1 LGGLTLLVSKILKS
15 WLVALP
21 MLAVTACGV
30 PQNSIEVTTA
40 REAAAANCDETGKC
54 VKDPAGLVLYN
65 SELVTENFV
74 LKRPDAN
81 QTLLTKLM
89 NLIDEPKL
97 LVTADKLEPLMRGVA
112 IVGEFEP
119 CDSPRGIDGVNPTAG
134 QLRALKQGRYKA
146 CITYIGDGLF
156 KRAYSLAAIDVDTT
170 SPEVDNNGVAYSN
183 LTPISANLT
192 WSKAGDNLT
201 LDGKLLYRIYTS
213 TIQPMNSLDAV
224 RLYGALSPGRV
235 LGGTSYV
242 LNGLSERKTYHAAV
256 VIADEAGN
264 ESLVGS
270 TTFQTPASDT
280 QPPSLTISSI
290 VQAITN
296 VSPIPVTINFS
307 ESVTGFEGSD
317 LVITG
322 GILQGFSGANAEYTF
337 AILPSSDGPVTINVA
352 AGVATD
358 SAGNGNVAATQFS
371 VIYDSTA
378 PLAAVISDESRTFNS
393 SFATSIQQGVPVD
406 ANFKEFRYTLN
417 GADPTCSTGTA
428 SSTQPTS
435 VTIPTETTTLRVVAC
450 DQVGQVSPLR
460 MVTFTYDNSNPTVAI
475 TSNRDPGPT
484 NNSSI
489 LLTFTFSEAVTGFDA
504 ADVSVTNATKGTFTA
519 TSSTVYTLALT
530 ATGSS
535 VTANVGANS
544 ATDTSGNG
552 NLASTPWS
560 ITYDNSAPTVAI
572 TSNRDPGPTNNS
584 SILLTFTFSEGVTG
598 FDAADVTVNNA
609 TKGAFTSTSSTVYT
623 LALTATGS
631 AVTANV
637 GANAANDTSGNGN
650 TAAIQWSMTYDNSAP
665 TVAITS
671 DRDPGPTNN
680 SAVTLTF
687 TFSEGVTG
695 FDATDVTVANATKG
709 AFAATSSTVY
719 TLAITPTAS
728 AVSASVAANSAID
741 SAANGNLASTPWS
754 ITYDNSAPTVAITSD
769 RDPGPTNN
777 SSILLTFTFS
787 EGVTGFDAADVSVTN
802 ASKGTFTATSSTVY
816 TLAIT
821 PTASAVSASV
831 AANSAVDSAANG
843 NLASTPWS
851 ITYDNSAPTV
861 AITSERDPGPT
872 NNASILLTFIFS
884 EAVTGFDATDVTAA
898 NATKGSFTATSS
910 TVYTLAITPTAS
922 AVSASV
928 AANSAVDSAANGNLA
943 STPWSITYDNSA
955 PTVAITSD
963 RDPGP
968 TNNSSILL
976 TFTFSEGV
984 TGFDATDVIVANA
997 TKGTFTA
1004 TSSTIYT
1011 LAITPTASIMSAS
1024 VAASSAVD
1032 PAGNGNL
1039 ASTPW
1044 SITYDNSPPTVAI
1057 TSDRDPGP
1065 TNNPSITLTFTFSE
1079 AVTGFDAADVSVTN
1093 ATKGAFTATS
1103 STVYTLVITPTASS
1117 VSASVAANSAVDSAS
1132 NGNLASTPWSITYD
1146 NSAPTVAI
1154 TSNRDPGPTNNS
1166 AITLTFTFSEAVTDF
1181 DATDVTVNNASKGTF
1196 TATSAT
1202 VYSLAITPTA
1212 SAVSASVAANAAT
1225 DASGNGN
1232 TAASQWSITYDNS
1245 APTVAITSNRDPGP
1259 TNNAGITL
1267 TFTFSE
1273 GVTGFDAT
1281 DVSVTNATKGAFSST
1296 SSTVYTLALAPTGSA
1311 VSASLA
1317 ANSAVDS
1324 AANGNLASTPWSI
1337 TYDNSAPTV
1346 TITSNRDPGPT
1357 NNSPIT
1363 LTFTFSEGVTGF
1375 DAGDVTVNNATKGA
1389 FTSTSSTVYTLAIT
1403 PTGSAVSASVPGNTG
1418 SDLAGNGNTA
1428 SLTWS
1433 ITFDNTAPSL
1443 TALSISPVS
1452 PTNNQTPTVSFTLSE
1467 AATVRI
1473 FSDASCLTSISASTS
1488 KSSGAQTL
1496 TTNVLAEG
1504 TYGVY
1509 LVATDS
1515 ASNSS
1520 SCTQVSTAYQISLTP
1535 PGAPINLAATPGD
1548 GAVNIT
1554 WDPPSSSGSSS
1565 ITDYLI
1571 RYSTN
1576 GGTTWT
1582 TFNDGVNAATG
1593 ATVTALTNGTTYA
1606 FSVAAQNV
1614 AGTGSYSSNVT
1625 GIIPRGVPAAP
1636 TGVSGTA
1643 GDAMVSLTW
1652 TAPSNNGNAISDY
1665 VVQHSSD
1672 NGVTWTT
1679 FNDGTSATASAVVT
1693 GLTNGTAYKFKVAA
1707 VNVAGQGAHST
1718 VSAAFTPSEALAPN
1732 VTGLTSTSISSSQ
1745 INLSWTSGGSN
1756 TNQFQIAY
1764 KTGATAP
1771 TNCSSDMVILAS
1783 AQGSA
1788 TTAEVT
1794 GLTAGTQYSFRVC
1807 ATNLSGAL
1815 NTGATRLSVNTL
1827 APEPSG
1833 LSAAG
1838 ASSSSMALSWTSGG
1852 AGTNQFK
1859 IAYQT
1864 GASAPAN
1871 CSSGTQVAPATVGSG
1886 TSYTV
1891 TGLTA
1896 GTQYSFRLCSTNTSG
1911 DLSGGITASGYPL
1924 APNPASL
1931 TGLGASGTT
1940 ISLNWS
1946 SGGAGTNQY
1955 QISYQSGATATASC
1969 TAGTVITAATQGSAT
1984 SATITGLTQGTQYS
1998 FRVCSTNLGGELNT
2012 GGTTLAI
2019 YPLASAATNFIA
2031 TAASGTSINL
2041 TWSAASGAV
2050 DYAIIRSTV
2059 SVPTSCSGGIIR
2071 TGTSTTITS
2080 LGSPY
2085 RHFFLI
2091 CSSNGNGTYTIGPTA
2106 VGYTQPADP
2115 TGFTSTSVTANSV
2128 ALSWSA
2134 GAASFS
2140 GNIYKV
2146 SYASGSTAPANC
2158 VAGNVVDASTNTSL
2172 TILGLNPATQYQF
2185 RVCAVTPNG
2194 DVNPGFSGVT
2204 LSRFTPPG
2212 AVSGLVAVGVSPQ
2225 SGSGRI
2231 QLSWNSAAGATA
2243 YQISYNQGSTP
2254 PSTCEQGQV
2263 LNYLTV
2269 GNSTSYTVQGLALGG
2284 YTYSFLVCAYS
2295 SSPVSPWYALSTGA
2309 SISSVPLEPDVINLS
2324 ATALTYTNGFQLLWN
2339 LGLGGVSSYYKIAY
2353 QTGSLAPA
2361 DCTSG
2366 TVISGSGT
2374 QASISSL
2381 LQGSQYSFR
2390 VCAMNGWDASAKPSA
2405 GVTVSAYPLPPAP
2418 TGFTVSSKTKT
2429 SISLSWASG
2438 GAGTNQYQIAYVQ
2451 GASPPTDC
2459 ISGNLISAAT
2469 QGSATTRIIS
2479 GLSIGTEYSFA
2490 LCSTN
2495 GDGVFNLNP
2504 VTTYARTNYDDAPN
2518 ASGLTAVG
2526 RSDSTFIDLAW
2537 TPPGTGMSGYKIA
2550 YQTGATAPVDCSTGT
2565 TVTLYGDNSDRVI
2578 TGLTIGT
2585 QYAFRLCTLN
2595 QDYLPSSGI
2604 TVSAY
2609 TRPPQPGALT
2619 VSSKTTSTVNL
2630 SWSSGGVGTS
2640 AYQIAYGLNGVRDFT
2655 SCTDG
2660 TVISPATQG
2669 SATTRSVTDLQAGT
2683 SYSFTVCAVN
2693 PDGVMNTGSYRY
2705 VTTSTN
2711 ADTTA
2716 PTITS
2721 ASVTTTSPGTTLTPS
2736 VSFTSNEA
2744 GTATLHS
2751 AAGCSTAAIS
2761 SSSAMVVGSNSMTT
2775 NTLSANVSTSLWV
2788 KATDAF
2794 NNSSCTSVGTY
2805 IHDNTAPLAPVI
2817 ADASK
2822 SFNAT
2827 FSTSIQQGVP
2837 ADANFKEFR
2846 YTTTGTDPT
2855 CSTGIISSSQPT
2867 SVSISAATATLKVIS
2882 CDLVGLSSA
2891 VATSVYTYD
2900 ITPPN
2905 GPTVTGTTPT
2915 GNVTPT
2921 WSWSSGGNGGN
2932 GTFRYKL
2939 NDTNLST
2946 GATETTSTSFTP
2958 GSALSEA
2965 THTLYVQERDVAG
2978 NWSTSGSF
2986 AIQVVTP
2993 PAAPT
2998 LSTPTRNVG
3007 SLSLSWASVSGA
3019 TSYNLY
3025 WSAVAGVTTS
3035 STKISSVVS
3044 VHTHTPLTGGTT
3056 YYYKLVAVKSG
3067 IESALSNEV
3076 SASPYSYAA
3085 PTVTAISPNS
3095 GSISGGT
3102 SVTIT
3107 GTGFVSGATVSIGGA
3122 SATGVTFG
3130 SATSLTATTPARSSG
3145 AQNVVVTNPDGQ
3157 TGTLSSGFTYLAA
3170 ACAGDCYLEGSSPNF
3185 AQALAI
3191 GTERMGPAGSNL
3203 TLQFANGSSGFKIW
3217 REKDGSRIL
3226 NASGLIA
3233 NGWQATLARAGTGF
3247 STDFTSTTYIGQ
3259 IAGRVCPPNVFLD
3272 FTTMTASN
3280 RCLYYDSGN
3289 AAQSLNAATGTEA
3302 TDWLMQWNRGAT
3314 GRGVNSSYFEGNIKT
3329 CADKGMRL
3337 PVAYETTMIQP
3348 GSNLPTGDSITP
3360 TWALTAGVPVYTSY
3374 ALTASA
3380 SLAFMPDPSGYFR
3393 WTGTGNDVNGW
3404 SNTVAAVRCVIP
3416 NNAVASCAGDCYL
3429 EGTSPN
3435 FAQALA
3441 IGTERQGPSSSTLTL
3456 QFANGTSG
3464 YKVWREKNG
3473 TRILNAAGLVA
3484 NGWQKQLAR
3493 AGTSFSTT
3501 DFSGLT
3507 TIAGRACPPN
3517 TFLDFTNMTAT
3528 SRCLYYDSGNGS
3540 QWYKLDSAGTAGVQ
3554 ATDWLQVSNAGAT
3567 GRGSAYSYYEGNIQV
3582 CADKGMRLPVAY
3594 ETSMGAPGGLPTGDS
3609 ITPTWAANATNGVP
3623 TTANGYAH
3631 WTASAM
3637 SSSQYD
3643 FMVWATDGSN
3653 GFGYATWSNNWAR
3666 VRCVLPDSRP

>member
-1 LGGLTLLVSKILKS
+1 VGANILKS
-15 WLVALP
+15 WLVVLP

-30 PQNSIEVTTA
+30 PENSIEVKTA
-40 REAAAANCDETGKC
+40 REAAAASCDETGKC
-54 VKDPAGLVLYN
+54 VKDPSGLVLYN
-65 SELVTENFV
+65 ADVITENFV
-74 LKRPDAN
+74 LKRQTTDE
-81 QTLLTKLM
+81 TLLTRLM

-97 LVTADKLEPLMRGVA
+97 LVTADRLEPLMRGVA
-112 IVGEFEP
+112 LVGEFEP
-119 CDSPRGIDGVNPTAG
+119 CDSPKGIDGANPTAG
-134 QLRALKQGRYKA
+134 QLRSLSQGRYKA
-146 CITYIGDGLF
+146 CITYIGEGIF
-156 KRAYSLAAIDVDTT
+156 KRAYALAPIDVDTT
-170 SPEVDNNGVAYSN
+170 PPEVSPTGVTHTTV
-183 LTPISANLT
+183 TPISANLD
-192 WSKAGDNLT
+192 WSEAGDNLT
-201 LDGKLLYRIYTS
+201 LDGKLVYKVYTS
-213 TIQPMNSLDAV
+213 KTKNLDSLDAV
-224 RLYGALSPGRV
+224 RSFGNLVPG
-235 LGGTSYV
+235 LLTGGTSYTINS
-242 LNGLSERKTYHAAV
+242 LTEKTDYHVAV
-256 VIADEAGN
+256 VVSDEAGN
-264 ESLVGS
+264 QALVGS
-270 TTFQTPASDT
+270 TNFTTTAADAMAPT
-280 QPPSLTISSI
+280 VTLTSNSPD
-290 VQAITN
+290 ITN
-296 VSPIPVTINFS
+296 VNPIQVTINFS
-307 ESVTGFEGSD
+307 ETITGFDVSD
-317 LVITG
+317 LQVANAT
-322 GILQGFSGANAEYTF
+322 LQNFSGADATYSVDLVP
-337 AILPSSDGPVTINVA
+337 ISDGQVSLSIAAAKAKDLAGNDNVA
-352 AGVATD
+352 SDVFTLI
-358 SAGNGNVAATQFS
+358 F
-371 VIYDSTA
+371 DSTA
-378 PLAAVISDESRTFNS
+378 PQKPVLSDLSKFFNA
-393 SFATSIQQGVPVD
+393 SFTTTIQQGVPAD
-406 ANFKEFRYTLN
+406 ANFKEFRYTTTDIDPTCSTGTSSSMQPSSLTIPAETTTLKVITCDLVGLSSPVETIVYTYDGARPTAVISTTAPSITNLNSIPVTVTFSKAVTGFDVTDITVSN
-417 GADPTCSTGTA
+417 GAAGSFSGSGTTYTANVTPTAQGSVTVDVSAGKAQDGATNGNLAATQMSVTYDSIAPTVTITTTAPAASNVSPIPVTITFSESVTGFELSDITVGNGAAGNLSGSGTTYTASITPTADGAVTVDIAENRAQDVGTNGNTAATQLSRTYDTTPPSSPTVLINSDATYSDVVASTLTLSAGDASEMYVSNTAGCATGGAWEAYGTTKAWILGQENGTATVYAKFRDAIGNETECVSDTIIHDNTAPLAPVISEGAKSFNASFTTAIQQGVPADTNFKEFRYTTTGVDPTCSTGTA
-428 SSTQPTS
+428 SSAQPSS
-435 VTIPTETTTLRVVAC
+435 VIIPAATTTFKAIAC
-450 DQVGQVSPLR
+450 DQVGQGSNISSVIY
-460 MVTFTYDNSNPTVAI
+460 TYDNNAPTVTIASNRDPGPTNNTSLLLTFTFSKPVTGFDATDVSLNNATTGAFTTMSSTVYTLAITPKAAAVSAIVSANSAVDSATNGNLASTPWSITYDNVAPTVGI

-484 NNSSI
+484 NSSSI

-504 ADVSVTNATKGTFTA
+504 TDVTLTNATKGTFTA
-519 TSSTVYTLALT
+519 TSS
-530 ATGSS
+530 
-535 VTANVGANS
+535 
-544 ATDTSGNG
+544 
-552 NLASTPWS
+552 NL
-560 ITYDNSAPTVAI
+560 
-572 TSNRDPGPTNNS
+572 
-584 SILLTFTFSEGVTG
+584 
-598 FDAADVTVNNA
+598 
-609 TKGAFTSTSSTVYT
+609 
-623 LALTATGS
+623 
-631 AVTANV
+631 
-637 GANAANDTSGNGN
+637 
-650 TAAIQWSMTYDNSAP
+650 
-665 TVAITS
+665 
-671 DRDPGPTNN
+671 
-680 SAVTLTF
+680 
-687 TFSEGVTG
+687 
-695 FDATDVTVANATKG
+695 
-709 AFAATSSTVY
+709 Y
-719 TLAITPTAS
+719 TLAITATGP
-728 AVSASVAANSAID
+728 AVSASVAANSVID
-741 SAANGNLASTPWS
+741 S
-754 ITYDNSAPTVAITSD
+754 
-769 RDPGPTNN
+769 
-777 SSILLTFTFS
+777 
-787 EGVTGFDAADVSVTN
+787 
-802 ASKGTFTATSSTVY
+802 
-816 TLAIT
+816 
-821 PTASAVSASV
+821 
-831 AANSAVDSAANG
+831 
-843 NLASTPWS
+843 
-851 ITYDNSAPTV
+851 
-861 AITSERDPGPT
+861 
-872 NNASILLTFIFS
+872 
-884 EAVTGFDATDVTAA
+884 
-898 NATKGSFTATSS
+898 GS
-910 TVYTLAITPTAS
+910 
-922 AVSASV
+922 
-928 AANSAVDSAANGNLA
+928 
-943 STPWSITYDNSA
+943 
-955 PTVAITSD
+955 
-963 RDPGP
+963 
-968 TNNSSILL
+968 
-976 TFTFSEGV
+976 
-984 TGFDATDVIVANA
+984 
-997 TKGTFTA
+997 
-1004 TSSTIYT
+1004 
-1011 LAITPTASIMSAS
+1011 
-1024 VAASSAVD
+1024 
-1032 PAGNGNL
+1032 
-1039 ASTPW
+1039 
-1044 SITYDNSPPTVAI
+1044 
-1057 TSDRDPGP
+1057 
-1065 TNNPSITLTFTFSE
+1065 
-1079 AVTGFDAADVSVTN
+1079 
-1093 ATKGAFTATS
+1093 
-1103 STVYTLVITPTASS
+1103 
-1117 VSASVAANSAVDSAS
+1117 
-1132 NGNLASTPWSITYD
+1132 
-1146 NSAPTVAI
+1146 
-1154 TSNRDPGPTNNS
+1154 
-1166 AITLTFTFSEAVTDF
+1166 
-1181 DATDVTVNNASKGTF
+1181 
-1196 TATSAT
+1196 
-1202 VYSLAITPTA
+1202 
-1212 SAVSASVAANAAT
+1212 
-1225 DASGNGN
+1225 
-1232 TAASQWSITYDNS
+1232 
-1245 APTVAITSNRDPGP
+1245 
-1259 TNNAGITL
+1259 
-1267 TFTFSE
+1267 
-1273 GVTGFDAT
+1273 
-1281 DVSVTNATKGAFSST
+1281 
-1296 SSTVYTLALAPTGSA
+1296 
-1311 VSASLA
+1311 
-1317 ANSAVDS
+1317 
-1324 AANGNLASTPWSI
+1324 NGNLASTPWSI

-1375 DAGDVTVNNATKGA
+1375 DAADVTVNNATKGA

-1403 PTGSAVSASVPGNTG
+1403 PTGSAVSASVPANGAI
-1418 SDLAGNGNTA
+1418 DLAGNGNTA

-1488 KSSGAQTL
+1488 KASGAQTL

-1509 LVATDS
+1509 LLATD
-1515 ASNSS
+1515 AAGNSS
-1520 SCTQVSTAYQISLTP
+1520 SCTQVSTAYQISRTP

-1548 GAVNIT
+1548 TSVSLS
-1554 WDPPSSSGSSS
+1554 WDPPASSGSSPL
-1565 ITDYLI
+1565 TDYVV

-1582 TFNDGVNAATG
+1582 SFADNVVPTTGVFVTG
-1593 ATVTALTNGTTYA
+1593 LVNGTTYA
-1606 FSVAAQNV
+1606 FSVAAVNV
-1614 AGTGSYSSNVT
+1614 AGTGVYSSNVT
-1625 GIIPRGVPAAP
+1625 GIIPRTVPDAP
-1636 TGVSGTA
+1636 TGITGTA
-1643 GDAMVSLTW
+1643 GDAQVSLTW
-1652 TAPSNNGNAISDY
+1652 SAPSSNGGSAITDY
-1665 VVQHSSD
+1665 VVQYSSD
-1672 NGVTWTT
+1672 NGTTWVT
-1679 FNDGTSATASAVVT
+1679 FNDSVSTTASTVVN
-1693 GLTNGTAYKFKVAA
+1693 GLTNGTAYRFRVAA
-1707 VNVAGQGAHST
+1707 VSGAGQGT
-1718 VSAAFTPSEALAPN
+1718 YNTGSAALTPSETLAPN
-1732 VTGLTSTSISSSQ
+1732 VTGLTSTVVSASQ

-1771 TNCSSDMVILAS
+1771 TNCSSDTVILAS
-1783 AQGSA
+1783 VQGSA
-1788 TTAEVT
+1788 TTAAIT

-1833 LSAAG
+1833 LSAVG

-1852 AGTNQFK
+1852 TGTNQFK

-1911 DLSGGITASGYPL
+1911 DLSAGITASGYPL

-1955 QISYQSGATATASC
+1955 QISYQSGATAPASC
-1969 TAGTVITAATQGSAT
+1969 TAGTVITAATQGSTT

-2012 GGTTLAI
+2012 GGTILAI

-2050 DYAIIRSTV
+2050 DYVIIRSTV

-2146 SYASGSTAPANC
+2146 SYASGATAPANC
-2158 VAGNVVDASTNTSL
+2158 VAGNVVDASTNTNL

-2711 ADTTA
+2711 ADTAA

-2744 GTATLHS
+2744 GTVTLHS

-2761 SSSAMVVGSNSMTT
+2761 SSSAIVVGSNSITT
-2775 NTLSANVSTSLWV
+2775 NTLSANSITSIWV
-2788 KATDAF
+2788 KATDAS
-2794 NNSSCTSVGTY
+2794 NNSSCTSIGTY
-2805 IHDNTAPLAPVI
+2805 SHDNTAPVAPVI
-2817 ADASK
+2817 ADATR
-2822 SFNAT
+2822 SFNAVFT
-2827 FSTSIQQGVP
+2827 TSIQQGVP
-2837 ADANFKEFR
+2837 VDANFKEFR

-2855 CSTGIISSSQPT
+2855 CSTGTISSSQPT
-2867 SVSISAATATLKVIS
+2867 SVSISAATITLKVIS
-2882 CDLVGLSSA
+2882 CDLVGLASA

-2905 GPTVTGTTPT
+2905 APTVSGPTTT
-2915 GNVTPT
+2915 GNATPT

-2932 GTFRYKL
+2932 GTYRYKL
-2939 NDTNLST
+2939 NDSNLST
-2946 GATETTSTSFTP
+2946 GATETASTTFTP
-2958 GSALSEA
+2958 GSALPES
-2965 THTLYVQERDVAG
+2965 THTLYVQERDAAG
-2978 NWSTSGSF
+2978 NWSASGIF

-3007 SLSLSWASVSGA
+3007 SLSLMWASVSGA

-3025 WSAVAGVTTS
+3025 WSNLAGVTTS
-3035 STKISSVVS
+3035 SNKISGVVS
-3044 VHTHTPLTGGTT
+3044 IHTHTSLTGGTP
-3056 YYYKLVAVKSG
+3056 YYYKLAAVKSG
-3067 IESALSNEV
+3067 IESTLSNEV
-3076 SASPYSYAA
+3076 SAAPYSYAA

-3095 GSISGGT
+3095 GSANGGT
-3102 SVTIT
+3102 AVTIT
-3107 GTGFVSGATVSIGGA
+3107 GTGFVSGATVSIGGEG
-3122 SATGVTFG
+3122 ATGVTF
-3130 SATSLTATTPARSSG
+3130 SSSTSLTATSPAGSVG

-3157 TGTLSSGFTYLAA
+3157 TGTMTSGYTYTTP

-3185 AQALAI
+3185 AQGLSI
-3191 GTERMGPAGSNL
+3191 GTERVGGPSGATL

-3217 REKDGSRIL
+3217 KEKSGNRIL
-3226 NASGLIA
+3226 NSSGLVS
-3233 NGWQATLARAGTGF
+3233 NGWQKQLTRAGTAF
-3247 STDFTSTTYIGQ
+3247 SATDFTNGAN
-3259 IAGRVCPPNVFLD
+3259 IAGRVCPPNVFVSHSN
-3272 FTTMTASN
+3272 MTASN
-3280 RCLYYDSGN
+3280 RCVYFDGGSAAQLLTAAGGVVAEDQLTGWGDANSGRGSGSSYYEGNIATCAGKGMRLPTLYETTLPDPGWGVPSSDGIATPTWAGSSGVPGYNGAQTWTASANLVSGKRYWTWLESAAGN
-3289 AAQSLNAATGTEA
+3289 ACAAGDCSGGPHERVVRCVIPNDVVVTTASCAGDCYQEGSSPNFAQALTIGTERQGPSGSTLTLEFANGTSGFKIWKEKGGTKILNATGLVANGWQKQLTRAGTAFDTTNFENFSSITGRVCPPNVFLSYADMVASNRCLYFDGGNSPVDLDSAGTAGVEA
-3302 TDWLMQWNRGAT
+3302 TDWLRDYNRAAT
-3314 GRGVNSSYFEGNIKT
+3314 GRGASSSYFEGNIKT
-3329 CADKGMRL
+3329 CADKRMRL
-3337 PVAYETTMIQP
+3337 PTAYETTMATP
-3348 GSNLPTGDSITP
+3348 PYLPTGDLGLAP
-3360 TWALTAGVPVYTSY
+3360 VWAGV
-3374 ALTASA
+3374 
-3380 SLAFMPDPSGYFR
+3380 
-3393 WTGTGNDVNGW
+3393 
-3404 SNTVAAVRCVIP
+3404 
-3416 NNAVASCAGDCYL
+3416 
-3429 EGTSPN
+3429 
-3435 FAQALA
+3435 
-3441 IGTERQGPSSSTLTL
+3441 
-3456 QFANGTSG
+3456 
-3464 YKVWREKNG
+3464 
-3473 TRILNAAGLVA
+3473 
-3484 NGWQKQLAR
+3484 
-3493 AGTSFSTT
+3493 
-3501 DFSGLT
+3501 
-3507 TIAGRACPPN
+3507 
-3517 TFLDFTNMTAT
+3517 
-3528 SRCLYYDSGNGS
+3528 
-3540 QWYKLDSAGTAGVQ
+3540 
-3554 ATDWLQVSNAGAT
+3554 
-3567 GRGSAYSYYEGNIQV
+3567 
-3582 CADKGMRLPVAY
+3582 
-3594 ETSMGAPGGLPTGDS
+3594 
-3609 ITPTWAANATNGVP
+3609 NGVP
-3623 TTANGYAH
+3623 SLSFLTWTATAYERSPFRNYYWSWSGTTADDEMYN
-3631 WTASAM
+3631 ASW
-3637 SSSQYD
+3637 D
-3643 FMVWATDGSN
+3643 FAPLD
-3653 GFGYATWSNNWAR
+3653 
-3666 VRCVLPDSRP
+3666 VRCVLPSH